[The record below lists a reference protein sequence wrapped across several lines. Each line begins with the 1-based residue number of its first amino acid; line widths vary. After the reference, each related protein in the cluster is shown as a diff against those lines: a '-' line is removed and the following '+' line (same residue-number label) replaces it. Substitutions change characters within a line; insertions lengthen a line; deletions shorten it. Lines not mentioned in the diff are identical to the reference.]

1 MYTQCPE
8 CLTIFEIDEDALQAS
23 LGIVHCG
30 HCSTRFDALRSLSNT
45 LPPDPEAPLAESDAE
60 PRVLTLTTAVSPAEL
75 ELAAR
80 KSRRAEHPEPASGSS
95 TTPSATPAEAATGD
109 HSATDTNTDWLV
121 NLRTDLTDALI
132 ADAAG
137 IAPDDAQPDNT
148 WRLLDAPVQAHF
160 SELDIIPATASKP
173 AATELVRDEPADVQA
188 EAASGEIDAAT
199 DQVSTIDPDQM
210 EIPSMQV
217 DDPDAAQA
225 IPEPVRP
232 DPETGDARDD
242 TTSAEIGEFDLAGI
256 DAIDL
261 PEMEPAVDQAG
272 AIAAT
277 GDTTSETAEAQT
289 PIYIRPRQRRFNRAG
304 VLWALGCLALIVI
317 LAAQLA
323 WAKRVALLQNPQTR
337 TWATRVCDTID
348 CHLPPIRDVAKLE
361 LLSRDIRPDPRTT
374 GALVITATLRN
385 NANFRQPWPIV
396 TVELSDLDGKPVA
409 MRRFRPAEYMPDA
422 ARRAAGMA
430 AGATAAV
437 AFEVADP
444 GKNAVNFQFSFE

>member
-45 LPPDPEAPLAESDAE
+45 LPLDPEAPLAESDVE

-80 KSRRAEHPEPASGSS
+80 KSQRTEHPEPASGSF
-95 TTPSATPAEAATGD
+95 PMPPATAVEAATGD
-109 HSATDTNTDWLV
+109 PSAADTNADWLV

-137 IAPDDAQPDNT
+137 IAPGDTQPDNT
-148 WRLLDAPVQAHF
+148 WQVLDAPVQARF
-160 SELDIIPATASKP
+160 SELDIIPVTAPEPTAIES
-173 AATELVRDEPADVQA
+173 TRDESADAQA
-188 EAASGEIDAAT
+188 EPAPWDADTAT
-199 DQVSTIDPDQM
+199 DQVPTIDPDQM
-210 EIPSMQV
+210 EIPSMEA
-217 DDPDAAQA
+217 DDFD
-225 IPEPVRP
+225 
-232 DPETGDARDD
+232 TARDD
-242 TTSAEIGEFDLAGI
+242 ITPAEIDDFDLARI
-256 DAIDL
+256 DAID
-261 PEMEPAVDQAG
+261 PVEVATDVDEADAVD
-272 AIAAT
+272 AT
-277 GDTTSETAEAQT
+277 TETPSETAEAQA
-289 PIYIRPRQRRFNRAG
+289 PIYIRPRQRRFNRASA
-304 VLWALGCLALIVI
+304 LWTLGCLVLIVC
-317 LAAQLA
+317 LAVQLA
-323 WAKRVALLQNPQTR
+323 WAKRVELLQNPQAR
-337 TWATRVCDTID
+337 TWAIRACDTID
-348 CHLPPIRDVAKLE
+348 CRLPPIRDVAKLE

-385 NANFRQPWPIV
+385 NANFRQPWPVV

-430 AGATAAV
+430 EGATAAV